1 MSFCSSDNSS
11 GRWCHY
17 HLNIRQTQMA
27 KKDNGKSL
35 VRTTDCL
42 KRSHKDASVFSRFDE
57 APQPIYRTIELS
69 VVESQ
74 PRLFQTHCMLP
85 QAGRQAGFPLFLNN
99 IISCS
104 IGKFYSNFENLH
116 NPQVERH
123 SRRTCTHELV
133 LPEQTCS
140 LVYLSTCPMAR
151 LSFCTW
157 NKGSIWSFLSL
168 VSMRPNPAIYNHKT
182 LHKALNEMKR
192 WMSV

>member
-1 MSFCSSDNSS
+1 MGKVLYIQQIVWKDHTKMHLCFPGLMKPCSQFTEPLHFQ
-11 GRWCHY
+11 W
-17 HLNIRQTQMA
+17 LNPNL
-27 KKDNGKSL
+27 D
-35 VRTTDCL
+35 
-42 KRSHKDASVFSRFDE
+42 FF
-57 APQPIYRTIELS
+57 
-69 VVESQ
+69 
-74 PRLFQTHCMLP
+74 RLIVCYL
-85 QAGRQAGFPLFLNN
+85 RQAGFPLFLNN

-140 LVYLSTCPMAR
+140 LVYLSTCPMAWW
-151 LSFCTW
+151 SFCTW

-168 VSMRPNPAIYNHKT
+168 VSMRPNPAIYNRKT

-192 WMSV
+192 WLSV